1 MHVMTNIGFD
11 SRSNPLEESGDDVDR
26 PTNTKD
32 PLHIP
37 NGPIIRSKVKALKE
51 ALIEL
56 VVQVSV
62 KIELRDPLDHQEEA
76 LVHLIH
82 VHEGLN
88 SPLFRSCSFDNKTV
102 NFVSVLASLVM

>member
-11 SRSNPLEESGDDVDR
+11 SRSNPCEESGDDVDR

-37 NGPIIRSKVKALKE
+37 NGPIIRSKAK

-76 LVHLIH
+76 LVHLLH

-102 NFVSVLASLVM
+102 NFVLVLASLVM

>member
-1 MHVMTNIGFD
+1 
-11 SRSNPLEESGDDVDR
+11 VDR

-32 PLHIP
+32 ALHIP
-37 NGPIIRSKVKALKE
+37 NELIIRSKAKALKE
-51 ALIEL
+51 VLIEL
-56 VVQVSV
+56 VVQVLV

-76 LVHLIH
+76 LVHLNH

-88 SPLFRSCSFDNKTV
+88 APLFRSCSFDNKIV